1 MASLFLMVGA
11 VWAQIP
17 ATSIAPADGQW
28 NADTKWYTI
37 QCNDNSKGYISLQH
51 ADANANLMLNNSG
64 KPAGVDGLWCVV
76 GNDTDGYQFYNYA
89 SGTAKVL
96 GSTGSDGSSRMKMYD
111 VDGNVNGVTYK
122 FDIKKLDD
130 QDGYAFVKQ
139 KNSER
144 QWWNN
149 RDNYLSYWNNDLAY
163 TSGCSGSQYMFVEVS
178 IPEFVASYKTSAI
191 SALTTI
197 GTFAEVV
204 DAKTAVEAINAVDL
218 ASLAD
223 IDAVME
229 GVYNSL
235 GYLAFR
241 NSDEN
246 QQAPSRINAYL
257 ATRSNREKGHGTND
271 LSNWPN
277 FVWSLK
283 YAGGGEF
290 YLYNAVQELY
300 LGSPTSN
307 GSLSEAPIAK
317 YSFELIDT
325 KKVEFKCSAH
335 TLHLNNHSDGLLS
348 NHDQNDPA
356 SRWYIETNLVNRLDE
371 FKDLSAS
378 VLNDAKTLVAK
389 DELKNFGKL
398 TNMKNAVTAAEGT
411 DFIAVVKGYAELI
424 PLVPVAKEYLDAIVA
439 FNLKPGKLYALQEE
453 TSDLYLDIQ
462 TMGIHEP
469 GYTTNSISLNATP
482 CAIYL
487 EAGGAPRTWKL
498 KSAAGKYAQQASSRN
513 WNAVIGTTAYEW
525 TFTDPTEDLHAIA
538 RADGKFMNVDTKEA
552 GKPLYCD
559 KDSGMKFRIVEF
571 PMNSVGVYALKSVT
585 GTYLNLTSGGTS
597 QISFRATPSCFKKIP
612 SANGF
617 AFQSV
622 DDATK
627 FVGNTHSWNATTEF
641 SVWQISEP
649 DNEGWVTISRTS
661 DANYRLGSD
670 TDTNVGTGIYTNVG
684 NNCNKWILEECYP
697 LTITYMYEGAKIEN
711 LKVDTYV
718 TPGTV
723 YTIENK
729 PEHNGKV
736 IASCKIGE
744 TEVTG
749 VNGFWTITVNATTA
763 VEVTLVDD
771 VPEETNLYALQSPS
785 GTFFNFTPKVVHGE
799 TTQASF
805 QSTPSF
811 VYKNENN
818 GSFVFQSVEDATKYI
833 GYDATAAAYWL
844 TTTNESYWTISEADE
859 KGFVAISRVDAESNG
874 LGSDDNTNVDTGIFT
889 NAGSAEGNV
898 CNRWKLLHAYPLTIN
913 YVCNGKTLSTIK
925 DAVIAGASYF
935 AEIDTHGGTLVSCV
949 TDKGIMNVKDGHL
962 SFAKVTAATTI
973 TITLEGAMEPGTLQ
987 IDNWKVSYEPATN
1000 GIKLTGATIIDESG
1014 SGALVIPSTCTIGDK
1029 TQSVVAIS
1037 PDFLH
1042 GNTKVTSVTLPASLV
1057 NLGFRKVEPMFVG
1070 SYEGQ
1075 LGDGT
1080 VIKNE
1085 DGTTTTQ
1092 GMNSCYIF
1100 PNDPHTGKPFM
1111 INKKTAWR
1119 LTLDVTIDDVK
1130 DDFNEFG
1137 SAIVSTKANSLDD
1150 YYTNHMQIYLHDGHK
1165 DIIVKMNNSDDRY
1178 KYNTYVL
1185 DGTGN
1190 ETNELLV
1197 NTHFKF
1203 ELEHDGTGGYQIVI
1217 YYENG
1222 KAKMYNITADNN
1234 IVDFDRLYYSL
1245 PEGIHVDVK
1254 FDRLVSEGLFVGCT
1268 SLQEIIVDPAN
1279 PTFKSCEHGVLYD
1292 KNGYYVMRIP
1302 EGETGHHFEIPSK
1315 VVKLYAGAVH
1325 GVTADIVLHSNPDI
1339 GKVEGHDEYVKN
1351 AKFYLSLD
1359 DIDPD
1364 QSVGGAR
1371 DFVSANTNTYQSA
1384 NYKRAPLKAGVY
1396 GTICLPFAIVNDV
1409 EEEDVMDKYDFFKFK
1424 SGNATSLTFSQV
1436 TELKANDPYLYKL
1449 KEGVASN
1456 YNLVNGYDV
1465 FKSTGEV
1472 TIVTKDKYD
1481 PKQHKP
1487 GTYHALGSFVNYYVE
1502 TAKYPNS
1509 AFYYYSLSQEKFLK
1523 VTEKLTYR
1531 PYRAFFVVTP
1541 EVGGASQ
1548 APARL
1553 SLCLLDGTTTDIDAS
1568 LVEGMETPVY
1578 YDLSGRR
1585 VLNPGSGVYIVNG
1598 KKVFIK

>member
-11 VWAQIP
+11 VWAQTVAYTVDPSTGSGVTTEGWSKTWTYTTTDGNP
-17 ATSIAPADGQW
+17 AKLQLSSNANNMRVYDGLLALAVGTSSPGTYTLKVPNNYHIVSYSFDFKKYGEYTEDVTLTVNGEDYEPTAETQTVEVNEV
-28 NADTKWYTI
+28 NAYSTSFVLSGANKSIQVSNFVVNIELVPIEINLTTDESNPNWYTI
-37 QCNDNSKGYISLQH
+37 KNKRGNVYAAFTGSGTQMKLNSSIENESYLFYFTEGANGGYKIHNAATSNLCAGHSSWNANGIEWYLGENANANHPGISISANADFSGNCWNNSGGNNTHVAYWSADDIGSSWAFEAYDGDLNELKANNATRLQMSTVDGEKHFYYIKNRRQNGKFANYIGAGKRFTQTTASTAGSYWYFVDAKEDLPAGTEVPVGYVACRIYNAGHNLAVENTSGYMSENSGVQYPAKIYFIRKHDNVHWDYVIYPYNETDAGWNDLTGTNVTNHSYNDPGSIWSIEASGKSESDLMNDAATAKTDALEYIELAELADYYTYSDDVISTAKIAIKDLDVSTNLVVATTNRIAIESAISTLKASQIN
-51 ADANANLMLNNSG
+51 AGPVEGDRVMLKNRSYGNWLSMTIGWDANALCG
-64 KPAGVDGLWCVV
+64 KPASTDEALLSWELQAT
-76 GNDTDGYQFYNYA
+76 DT
-89 SGTAKVL
+89 
-96 GSTGSDGSSRMKMYD
+96 
-111 VDGNVNGVTYK
+111 
-122 FDIKKLDD
+122 
-130 QDGYAFVKQ
+130 
-139 KNSER
+139 
-144 QWWNN
+144 
-149 RDNYLSYWNNDLAY
+149 
-163 TSGCSGSQYMFVEVS
+163 
-178 IPEFVASYKTSAI
+178 
-191 SALTTI
+191 
-197 GTFAEVV
+197 
-204 DAKTAVEAINAVDL
+204 
-218 ASLAD
+218 
-223 IDAVME
+223 E
-229 GVYNSL
+229 GVY
-235 GYLAFR
+235 
-241 NSDEN
+241 
-246 QQAPSRINAYL
+246 
-257 ATRSNREKGHGTND
+257 
-271 LSNWPN
+271 
-277 FVWSLK
+277 
-283 YAGGGEF
+283 
-290 YLYNAVQELY
+290 YLYNEDQEVYAGPL
-300 LGSPTSN
+300 PEWDN
-307 GSLSEAPIAK
+307 
-317 YSFELIDT
+317 
-325 KKVEFKCSAH
+325 
-335 TLHLNNHSDGLLS
+335 
-348 NHDQNDPA
+348 
-356 SRWYIETNLVNRLDE
+356 TNIP
-371 FKDLSAS
+371 
-378 VLNDAKTLVAK
+378 
-389 DELKNFGKL
+389 
-398 TNMKNAVTAAEGT
+398 VTEKQAE
-411 DFIAVVKGYAELI
+411 
-424 PLVPVAKEYLDAIVA
+424 
-439 FNLKPGKLYALQEE
+439 
-453 TSDLYLDIQ
+453 
-462 TMGIHEP
+462 
-469 GYTTNSISLNATP
+469 
-482 CAIYL
+482 
-487 EAGGAPRTWKL
+487 
-498 KSAAGKYAQQASSRN
+498 AGKYQFVGIDGGLYV
-513 WNAVIGTTAYEW
+513 AVYDTQ
-525 TFTDPTEDLHAIA
+525 
-538 RADGKFMNVDTKEA
+538 RA
-552 GKPLYCD
+552 
-559 KDSGMKFRIVEF
+559 
-571 PMNSVGVYALKSVT
+571 
-585 GTYLNLTSGGTS
+585 
-597 QISFRATPSCFKKIP
+597 
-612 SANGF
+612 ANGN
-617 AFQSV
+617 SYLHHSNWV
-622 DDATK
+622 PNKEMVRWKKDAEA
-627 FVGNTHSWNATTEF
+627 S
-641 SVWQISEP
+641 Q
-649 DNEGWVTISRTS
+649 
-661 DANYRLGSD
+661 
-670 TDTNVGTGIYTNVG
+670 
-684 NNCNKWILEECYP
+684 WIVVKVAELE
-697 LTITYMYEGAKIEN
+697 
-711 LKVDTYV
+711 
-718 TPGTV
+718 
-723 YTIENK
+723 
-729 PEHNGKV
+729 
-736 IASCKIGE
+736 
-744 TEVTG
+744 
-749 VNGFWTITVNATTA
+749 
-763 VEVTLVDD
+763 
-771 VPEETNLYALQSPS
+771 PEETNLYALQSPT
-785 GTFFNFTPKVVHGE
+785 GTYFNFTAVTPENG
-799 TTQASF
+799 TTTYASF
-805 QSTPSF
+805 QNTPSF
-811 VYKNENN
+811 LYKVEDGNSYFFEDMNNPGEYVGRGPDGQHWIVSKSNKTLWNISEPDGDGLVTISRAGIQEDYRLGHDKNTNEN
-818 GSFVFQSVEDATKYI
+818 
-833 GYDATAAAYWL
+833 
-844 TTTNESYWTISEADE
+844 
-859 KGFVAISRVDAESNG
+859 
-874 LGSDDNTNVDTGIFT
+874 TGIFT
-889 NAGSAEGNV
+889 NVGSA
-898 CNRWKLLHAYPLTIN
+898 CNKWKLVPAYPI
-913 YVCNGKTLSTIK
+913 TIK
-925 DAVIAGASYF
+925 YMCNEELLETVTGVAMFGTSYT
-935 AEIDTHGGTLVSCV
+935 AAIDTKGGKLVSYV
-949 TDKGIMNVKDGHL
+949 ADKGRIQVENDIIFIKSVN
-962 SFAKVTAATTI
+962 AATTI
-973 TITLEGAMEPGTLQ
+973 TVTLADAFSGGTLT
-987 IDNWKVSYEPATN
+987 IGDWKINYEPATN
-1000 GIKLTGATIIDESG
+1000 GIKLTGVAEG
-1014 SGALVIPSTCTIGDK
+1014 ALNSGALNIGSQYIINGEPK
-1029 TQSVVAIS
+1029 NVVAIS

-1042 GNTKVTSVTLPASLV
+1042 GNTDVTSVTFPSTLA

-1070 SYEGQ
+1070 KYEGQ
-1075 LGDGT
+1075 AGDGVT
-1080 VIKNE
+1080 DVVDGDKTIKQ
-1085 DGTTTTQ
+1085 GT
-1092 GMNSCYIF
+1092 NRCYIF

-1111 INKKTAWR
+1111 INEKTAWR
-1119 LTLDVTIDDVK
+1119 LTLDVTIDNVT
-1130 DDFNEFG
+1130 DDFNQHG